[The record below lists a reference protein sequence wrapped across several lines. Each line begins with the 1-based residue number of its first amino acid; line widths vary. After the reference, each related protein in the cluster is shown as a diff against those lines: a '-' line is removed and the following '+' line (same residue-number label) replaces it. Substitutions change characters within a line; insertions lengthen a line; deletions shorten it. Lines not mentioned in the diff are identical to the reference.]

1 MSDLRD
7 AIRSAADRHRPPKD
21 WFDKIHERAQKKR
34 RNQRILAGVVGLGLS
49 VGVSIALLVQLK
61 APDHPKPGGDR
72 PAPATQCGSG
82 SKVSPTGWW
91 RGNGSPADA
100 LGGHDAVLRGAASF
114 APGIVG
120 DAFALDGKSA
130 FAEVSDDA
138 SLNVGSADFTVALW
152 VRFAST
158 KGEQVFV
165 EDWVEQGTQSL
176 GWTLTKLRSDAI
188 RFALGAAG
196 SVDTDPLDLPL
207 DTWIHVAARRKAGI
221 MSIFVNGQVAATGPL
236 ADARLPADSG
246 ASLKFGHRGAPGDT
260 PGSLDHRGLFM
271 RGELDEIEFFV
282 GRGLSDAQ
290 IQHIFE
296 TQSSCAV

>member
-7 AIRSAADRHRPPKD
+7 AIGSATERHRPPED
-21 WFDKIHERAQKKR
+21 WFERIHERARKKR
-34 RNQRILAGVVGLGLS
+34 RNQRILTGVVGLGLS
-49 VGVSIALLVQLK
+49 VVVSIALLVQLQ
-61 APDHPKPGGDR
+61 APDHPKPGHQST
-72 PAPATQCGSG
+72 PAAPCGSG

-130 FAEVSDDA
+130 FAEVPDGA
-138 SLNVGSADFTVALW
+138 SLNVGSKDFTVAVW

-165 EDWVEQGTQSL
+165 EDWVEQGTQSS

-196 SVDTDPLDLPL
+196 SLDTVPLDLPL
-207 DTWIHVAARRKAGI
+207 DTWIHVAARREAGTV
-221 MSIFVNGQVAATGPL
+221 SIYVNSQVAATGPL
-236 ADARLPADSG
+236 ADAQLPADSP

-260 PGSLDHRGLFM
+260 PGSLDRRGLFM
-271 RGELDEIEFFV
+271 RGELDEIELFV